1 MKLLLLN
8 LVPPVPYTWS
18 TSSSSIST
26 MSHLITIIRIRDTK
40 MMTHRPGIMSLSLL
54 LSLRYTEPDMLA
66 MSQPRYSRYG
76 PDTGIDTVVTSDT
89 RSTQHIVCSKILLRN
104 YSLPSSTAPPTLQLT
119 QLKGMTS
126 SSSSLSSVNSPL
138 CHTDHWTDRG
148 SEQRNRSVLQFL

>member
-26 MSHLITIIRIRDTK
+26 MSHLITIIRIRVTK

-89 RSTQHIVCSKILLRN
+89 RSKQSFVQIHL
-104 YSLPSSTAPPTLQLT
+104 
-119 QLKGMTS
+119 
-126 SSSSLSSVNSPL
+126 
-138 CHTDHWTDRG
+138 
-148 SEQRNRSVLQFL
+148 